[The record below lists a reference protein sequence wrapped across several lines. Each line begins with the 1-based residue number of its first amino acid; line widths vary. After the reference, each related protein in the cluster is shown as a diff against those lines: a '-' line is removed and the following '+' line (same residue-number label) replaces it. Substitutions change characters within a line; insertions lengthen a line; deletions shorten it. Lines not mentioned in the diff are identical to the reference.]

1 MITNG
6 IGGANTRTGLIFE
19 GSVDLATFLAQ
30 QNGYAVDNNGE
41 VFYQNKL
48 IAQIFK
54 KHQFYR
60 FLEARGVDWK
70 NIISKRLLPDDS
82 IYVII
87 NNTFFIIEC
96 KFQQVAGSVDEKL
109 QTCDFKK
116 KQYQKLLSNL
126 NMEVEYVYLLSNWF
140 RKPEYRD
147 VLDYIISVHC
157 RYYFEYI
164 PLQVL
169 GLPISPIFQSQDS
182 VFSLYQGDCNE
193 ILKKFKGQFDLIFAD
208 PPYFLSNDGL
218 SIQSGKIV
226 SVNKGQWDKGENIDE
241 IDTFNM
247 RWIVEAKEALKPTGS
262 IMISGTY
269 HNIFSLG
276 RILQKLDF
284 KILNIITWQKTN
296 PPPNFSCRYLTHS
309 TEQIIWARKSH
320 KHKHIFNYEILKKL
334 NGDKQMRDVWSFPAI
349 APWEKANGKHPT
361 QKPLSL
367 LVRLI
372 LMASNEDSLICD
384 PFSGSST
391 TGIAANLL
399 HRKFI
404 GIEQEKEFIQ
414 MSIARKNELDS
425 HRKDIESRVK
435 DLVVYK
441 KS

>member
-1 MITNG
+1 M
-6 IGGANTRTGLIFE
+6 
-19 GSVDLATFLAQ
+19 
-30 QNGYAVDNNGE
+30 
-41 VFYQNKL
+41 
-48 IAQIFK
+48 
-54 KHQFYR
+54 
-60 FLEARGVDWK
+60 K
-70 NIISKRLLPDDS
+70 NPTLP
-82 IYVII
+82 
-87 NNTFFIIEC
+87 TPP
-96 KFQQVAGSVDEKL
+96 
-109 QTCDFKK
+109 T
-116 KQYQKLLSNL
+116 
-126 NMEVEYVYLLSNWF
+126 
-140 RKPEYRD
+140 
-147 VLDYIISVHC
+147 
-157 RYYFEYI
+157 
-164 PLQVL
+164 
-169 GLPISPIFQSQDS
+169 FQSQDS

-193 ILKKFKGQFDLIFAD
+193 ILKKFKEQFDLIFAD

-241 IDTFNM
+241 IDAFNM
-247 RWIVEAKEALKPTGS
+247 RWITQAKEALKPTGS

-425 HRKDIESRVK
+425 HRKDIESRIRELTCYDRIRYCNHTIK
-435 DLVVYK
+435 LI
-441 KS
+441 

>member
-1 MITNG
+1 MTSRI
-6 IGGANTRTGLIFE
+6 
-19 GSVDLATFLAQ
+19 
-30 QNGYAVDNNGE
+30 
-41 VFYQNKL
+41 
-48 IAQIFK
+48 
-54 KHQFYR
+54 
-60 FLEARGVDWK
+60 
-70 NIISKRLLPDDS
+70 LP
-82 IYVII
+82 
-87 NNTFFIIEC
+87 
-96 KFQQVAGSVDEKL
+96 A
-109 QTCDFKK
+109 
-116 KQYQKLLSNL
+116 
-126 NMEVEYVYLLSNWF
+126 
-140 RKPEYRD
+140 P
-147 VLDYIISVHC
+147 
-157 RYYFEYI
+157 
-164 PLQVL
+164 
-169 GLPISPIFQSQDS
+169 PIFQSQDS
-182 VFSLYQGDCNE
+182 EFCLYHGDCNE
-193 ILKKFKGQFDLIFAD
+193 VLPQFKGQFDLIFAD

-226 SVNKGQWDKGENIDE
+226 SVNKGDWDKGENIDE
-241 IDTFNM
+241 IDSFNM
-247 RWIVEAKEALKPTGS
+247 HWITNAKEALKPTGS

-276 RILQKLDF
+276 RALQKLDF

-372 LMASNEDSLICD
+372 LMASNEDSIICD

-404 GIEQEKEFIQ
+404 GIEKESEFIQ
-414 MSIARKNELDS
+414 MSIARKKELDS
-425 HRKDIESRVK
+425 QRNSIESRIRDLEAIQYHISFK
-435 DLVVYK
+435 D
-441 KS
+441 